1 MKKLIT
7 AREVQECMSSGKS
20 KMYVDKNTIITPAA
34 RDAALE
40 RNITFVDGVEEDA
53 ATCVKMVDTI
63 AQNIKLGDKKQ
74 PQTMEEAVVLKLNE
88 EGKGMDMDLIYKI
101 VKEVLAQ
108 TMEAT
113 IKRSFERECDPT
125 GLKLIRGNTV
135 QCDRFETGNPNA
147 KVGLTDVVNTKESPN
162 MGAGFMTIEKSSFD
176 WELCY
181 EEFDYI
187 VEGNL
192 DITINGKTY
201 HGKAGDVFF
210 IPKNSKITWSTPDFA
225 KFFYVTYPAN
235 WAELA
240 AKK

>member
-7 AREVQECMSSGKS
+7 VREIQEYKNLGKH
-20 KMYVDKNTIITPAA
+20 KIFVDRNTLITPAA

-40 RNITFVDGVEEDA
+40 NDIAFVEGIEQEKVKQVEVPESIVMA
-53 ATCVKMVDTI
+53 EE
-63 AQNIKLGDKKQ
+63 KKE
-74 PQTMEEAVVLKLNE
+74 PETVGEKVILKLNE
-88 EGKGMDMDLIYKI
+88 EEKNIDMDLIYKI

-108 TMEAT
+108 SMGAM
-113 IKRSFERECDPT
+113 IQKSFDKEYDPS
-125 GLKLIRGNTV
+125 GLKLVRGNTV
-135 QCDRFETGNPNA
+135 ECDKFETGNPNA
-147 KVGLTDVVNTKESPN
+147 KVGLKDVVNTKESPN

-192 DITINGKTY
+192 DITINGRTY
-201 HGKAGDVFF
+201 HGKTGDVFF

-225 KFFYVTYPAN
+225 RFFYVAYPAN

-240 AKK
+240 ANK

>member
-7 AREVQECMSSGKS
+7 VREIQECKIAGKD
-20 KMYVDKNTIITPAA
+20 KIYVDKNTIITPAA
-34 RDAALE
+34 RDTALE
-40 RNITFVDGVEEDA
+40 KDIAFVEGVEQEEVKPVEITA
-53 ATCVKMVDTI
+53 AS
-63 AQNIKLGDKKQ
+63 IKVEEKTE
-74 PQTMEEAVVLKLNE
+74 PQTVEEKVVLKLNE
-88 EGKGMDMDLIYKI
+88 EEKNIDMDLIYKI

-108 TMEAT
+108 SMGAM
-113 IKRSFERECDPT
+113 IQKSFDKECDPS
-125 GLKLIRGNTV
+125 GLKLVRGNTV
-135 QCDRFETGNPNA
+135 DCDRFETGNPNA
-147 KVGLTDVVNTKESPN
+147 KVGLKDIVNTKESPN

-187 VEGNL
+187 VEGDL

-210 IPKNSKITWSTPDFA
+210 IPKNSKITWSTPSFA
-225 KFFYVTYPAN
+225 RFFYVTYPAN

-240 AKK
+240 ANK

>member
-7 AREVQECMSSGKS
+7 AREVQESKSAGKN

-34 RDAALE
+34 RDAAME
-40 RNITFVDGVEEDA
+40 KDIAFVEGIEEEMAEKVEIIPLS
-53 ATCVKMVDTI
+53 K
-63 AQNIKLGDKKQ
+63 KGDDKEPCQ
-74 PQTMEEAVVLKLNE
+74 CIEEKVVQKLNVGE
-88 EGKGMDMDLIYKI
+88 KDIDVDLIYKI

-108 TMEAT
+108 SMGEA
-113 IKRSFERECDPT
+113 IKKSFEKECDPT

-135 QCDRFETGNPNA
+135 QCEPFDTGNPVA

-187 VEGNL
+187 VEGTL

-225 KFFYVTYPAN
+225 RFFYVTYPAN
-235 WAELA
+235 WAEIA
-240 AKK
+240 ANK

>member
-7 AREVQECMSSGKS
+7 AREVQECKNCGKN

-34 RDAALE
+34 RDVAME
-40 RNITFVDGVEEDA
+40 KGIDFVADVEEEQ
-53 ATCVKMVDTI
+53 VKKMEIIPNKKD
-63 AQNIKLGDKKQ
+63 DEKKQ
-74 PQTMEEAVVLKLNE
+74 SQSVEEKVVLKLSE
-88 EGKGMDMDLIYKI
+88 EENIDMDLIYKI

-108 TMEAT
+108 SMGAA
-113 IKRSFERECDPT
+113 IKKSFEREYDPS

-135 QCDRFETGNPNA
+135 PFERFETGNPNA

-162 MGAGFMTIEKSSFD
+162 MGAGFMTIEKSGFD

-181 EEFDYI
+181 EELEYVI
-187 VEGNL
+187 EGTL
-192 DITINGKTY
+192 DITINGNAY

-210 IPKNSKITWSTPDFA
+210 IPKNSKINWSTSDFA
-225 KFFYVTYPAN
+225 RFFYVTYPAN
-235 WAELA
+235 WADLA

>member
-1 MKKLIT
+1 VKRLIT
-7 AREVQECMSSGKS
+7 VREVKECKNSGKNIIC
-20 KMYVDKNTIITPAA
+20 VDKDTIITPAA
-34 RDAALE
+34 
-40 RNITFVDGVEEDA
+40 IDA
-53 ATCVKMVDTI
+53 ATESNVDFIEGSEMEKVNEKTDSNPTSEK
-63 AQNIKLGDKKQ
+63 NI
-74 PQTMEEAVVLKLNE
+74 
-88 EGKGMDMDLIYKI
+88 DMDLIYKI
-101 VKEVLAQ
+101 VKEIMAQ
-108 TMEAT
+108 SMMTASV
-113 IKRSFERECDPT
+113 KSFDKESDPS

-135 QCDRFETGNPNA
+135 ECERFETGNPNS
-147 KVGLTDVVNTKESPN
+147 KVGLKDIVNTKESPN

-192 DITINGKTY
+192 DITIDGKTY

-225 KFFYVTYPAN
+225 RFFYVTYPAN

-240 AKK
+240 ANK

>member
-7 AREVQECMSSGKS
+7 AREVQECKNAGRC

-34 RDAALE
+34 RDAAME
-40 RNITFVDGVEEDA
+40 KDIAFVVGEEELVKEMEVLPVSKKIDEKQQSESVEEK
-53 ATCVKMVDTI
+53 VV
-63 AQNIKLGDKKQ
+63 QKLSG
-74 PQTMEEAVVLKLNE
+74 EEKDIDV
-88 EGKGMDMDLIYKI
+88 DLIYKI

-108 TMEAT
+108 SMGEA
-113 IKRSFERECDPT
+113 IKRSFEKECDSS

-135 QCDRFETGNPNA
+135 QCERFETGNPDA

-187 VEGNL
+187 VEGTL

-201 HGKAGDVFF
+201 NGKAGDVFF

-225 KFFYVTYPAN
+225 RFFYITYPAN
-235 WAELA
+235 WAEIA
-240 AKK
+240 ANK

>member
-7 AREVQECMSSGKS
+7 AREVQQCKSSGKD
-20 KMYVDKNTIITPAA
+20 KIYVDKDTIITPAA
-34 RDAALE
+34 RDAGLE
-40 RNITFVDGVEEDA
+40 NNVTFVEGIEQEEVKQVKITAPSIKVEEE
-53 ATCVKMVDTI
+53 KE
-63 AQNIKLGDKKQ
+63 
-74 PQTMEEAVVLKLNE
+74 PQTVEEKVVTKLTGE
-88 EGKGMDMDLIYKI
+88 QKEPIDMDLIYKI

-108 TMEAT
+108 SMGNAIQEAF
-113 IKRSFERECDPT
+113 KKECDPS
-125 GLKLIRGNTV
+125 GLKLVRGNTV
-135 QCDRFETGNPNA
+135 ECDRFETGNPNA
-147 KVGLTDVVNTKESPN
+147 KVGLKDIVNTKESPN

-225 KFFYVTYPAN
+225 RFFYVTYPAN
-235 WAELA
+235 WAEIA
-240 AKK
+240 AANK

>member
-1 MKKLIT
+1 LKGGGTVKRLIT
-7 AREVQECMSSGKS
+7 VREVKECKNSGKNIIF
-20 KMYVDKNTIITPAA
+20 VDKGTIITPAA
-34 RDAALE
+34 
-40 RNITFVDGVEEDA
+40 IDA
-53 ATCVKMVDTI
+53 ATEINVDFIEGSEMEKVNEKTDSNPTNEK
-63 AQNIKLGDKKQ
+63 NID
-74 PQTMEEAVVLKLNE
+74 
-88 EGKGMDMDLIYKI
+88 MDMIYKI
-101 VKEVLAQ
+101 VKEVMAQ
-108 TMEAT
+108 SMLTASV
-113 IKRSFERECDPT
+113 KSFDKECDPS

-135 QCDRFETGNPNA
+135 ECERFETGNPNS
-147 KVGLTDVVNTKESPN
+147 KVGLKDIVNTKESPN

-192 DITINGKTY
+192 DITIDGKTY

-225 KFFYVTYPAN
+225 RFFYVTYPAN

-240 AKK
+240 ANK

>member
-7 AREVQECMSSGKS
+7 AREVQECKNSGKN
-20 KMYVDKNTIITPAA
+20 KIYVDKNTIVTPAA

-40 RNITFVDGVEEDA
+40 KNIVLVNGTEEVCIENIVPSLMIEEKKQCHAVEE
-53 ATCVKMVDTI
+53 T
-63 AQNIKLGDKKQ
+63 
-74 PQTMEEAVVLKLNE
+74 VVLKLNE
-88 EGKGMDMDLIYKI
+88 QEKNIDIDLIYKI

-108 TMEAT
+108 SMGTV
-113 IKRSFERECDPT
+113 IKKAFERECDPT

-135 QCDRFETGNPNA
+135 QCERFETGNPNA

-192 DITINGKTY
+192 DIIINGKTY

-225 KFFYVTYPAN
+225 RFFYVTYPAN

-240 AKK
+240 AKDLCL

>member
-7 AREVQECMSSGKS
+7 VREIQECKNSGENKI
-20 KMYVDKNTIITPAA
+20 YVDNNTLITPAA
-34 RDAALE
+34 RDSALE
-40 RNITFVDGVEEDA
+40 NNIDFVEGIEQEEVKQVEAPVSSVKVEEKEKSK
-53 ATCVKMVDTI
+53 T
-63 AQNIKLGDKKQ
+63 LEDKV
-74 PQTMEEAVVLKLNE
+74 ALKLNE
-88 EGKGMDMDLIYKI
+88 EEKSIDMDLIYKI

-108 TMEAT
+108 SMGAMME
-113 IKRSFERECDPT
+113 KSFDKECDT
-125 GLKLIRGNTV
+125 SGLRLVRGNTV
-135 QCDRFETGNPNA
+135 KCDRFETGDVNA
-147 KVGLTDVVNTKESPN
+147 KVGLKDIVNTKESPN

-192 DITINGKTY
+192 NITINGKTY

-225 KFFYVTYPAN
+225 RFFYVTYPAN
-235 WAELA
+235 WSELA
-240 AKK
+240 ANK

>member
-1 MKKLIT
+1 MKRLIT
-7 AREVQECMSSGKS
+7 VREVKECKNSGKNII
-20 KMYVDKNTIITPAA
+20 YVDKGTIITPAA
-34 RDAALE
+34 
-40 RNITFVDGVEEDA
+40 IDA
-53 ATCVKMVDTI
+53 ATEINVDFIEGSEMEKVNKKTDSKPTNEK
-63 AQNIKLGDKKQ
+63 NID
-74 PQTMEEAVVLKLNE
+74 
-88 EGKGMDMDLIYKI
+88 MDMIYKI
-101 VKEVLAQ
+101 VKEVMAQ
-108 TMEAT
+108 SMMTASV
-113 IKRSFERECDPT
+113 KSFDKECDPS

-135 QCDRFETGNPNA
+135 ECERFETGNPNS
-147 KVGLTDVVNTKESPN
+147 KVGLKDIVNTKESPN

-192 DITINGKTY
+192 DITIDGKTY

-225 KFFYVTYPAN
+225 RFFYVTFPAN

-240 AKK
+240 ANK

>member
-1 MKKLIT
+1 MEIL
-7 AREVQECMSSGKS
+7 ASS
-20 KMYVDKNTIITPAA
+20 
-34 RDAALE
+34 
-40 RNITFVDGVEEDA
+40 
-53 ATCVKMVDTI
+53 VKMEE
-63 AQNIKLGDKKQ
+63 KKEAE
-74 PQTMEEAVVLKLNE
+74 TVKEKVAVTLNKEEKSI
-88 EGKGMDMDLIYKI
+88 DMDLIYKI

-108 TMEAT
+108 SMGTM
-113 IKRSFERECDPT
+113 IQKSFDKECDPS
-125 GLKLIRGNTV
+125 GLKLVRGNTV
-135 QCDRFETGNPNA
+135 ECDRFETGNPNS
-147 KVGLTDVVNTKESPN
+147 KVGLKDIVNTKESPN

-225 KFFYVTYPAN
+225 RFFYVTYPAN

-240 AKK
+240 ANK